1 MPLRYKLPLGLGLL
15 LLLGA
20 GPLWAAQKVDLN
32 YHVLLLP
39 QSAQAEVQVTLAEG
53 SAVRSL
59 DFDLGAPGSYTDFKA
74 DGQWQLSADPAHSR
88 GLWHPAQGK
97 ATLSYRVQLNHPRKN
112 GSFDT
117 RITPDWALFRG
128 EDLIPPANLDQ
139 QDGTELVSRLEFEL
153 PKGWKS
159 VETPWPR
166 IGKNRF
172 RIDDV
177 SRLFD
182 RPTGWMLAG
191 NLGSRRTTLGETE
204 VTVSAPKG
212 QGMHRMDVLTLL
224 TFVWPQIQAV
234 FPRNPPKL
242 LIVGAGSPMW
252 KGSAAARNSIYVYSG
267 LPLVS
272 ESGSSPLL
280 REVVQLFSGINDEP
294 GHDWIGEGVS
304 EYYAIELMRRAGGMS
319 DERYLTL
326 QRKLNAAGKGVT
338 RLRGPQADPATVAR
352 AVTLLQALDREIRL
366 QTHNKRSLDDV
377 SQALMRMDK
386 VNTQRFIQLSESV
399 LGGHSKVLDSPLL
412 H

>member
-1 MPLRYKLPLGLGLL
+1 MALRCKWPLGGLL
-15 LLLGA
+15 LILSS
-20 GPLWAAQKVDLN
+20 PLWAAKKVDLD
-32 YHVLLLP
+32 YHVQLLP
-39 QSAQAEVQVTLAEG
+39 LSNQAQVRVTLAEG

-59 DFDLGAPGSYTDFKA
+59 DFDLGVPGNYSDFKA
-74 DGQWQLSADPAHSR
+74 DGHWQLTADPQHSR
-88 GLWHPAQGK
+88 GLWHPAPGK
-97 ATLSYRVQLNHPRKN
+97 ASLSYRVQLNHQLKN

-117 RITPDWALFRG
+117 RMTPKWALFRG
-128 EDLIPPANLDQ
+128 EQLIPPASLDQ

-159 VETPWPR
+159 VETAWPR

-191 NLGSRRTTLGETE
+191 TLGSRRSTLGETE
-204 VTVSAPKG
+204 VTVTAPQG

-224 TFVWPQIQAV
+224 TFVWPQVQAV
-234 FPRNPPKL
+234 FPRNPSKL

-252 KGSAAARNSIYVYSG
+252 KGSTAARNSIYLYSG

-272 ESGSSPLL
+272 ENGSSSLL
-280 REVVQLFSGINDEP
+280 REVVQVFSGINDEP
-294 GHDWIGEGVS
+294 GHDWIGEGLS
-304 EYYAIELMRRAGGMS
+304 EYYAIELLRRAGGMS
-319 DERYLTL
+319 EERYQAL
-326 QRKLNAAGKGVT
+326 QHRLNAAGKGVT
-338 RLRGPQADPATVAR
+338 HLRGAPANPPMVAR
-352 AVTLLQALDREIRL
+352 AVMLLQALDREIRL

-386 VNTQRFIQLSESV
+386 VNTQGFIQLSESV
-399 LGGHSKVLDSPLL
+399 LGGSSEVLDSPLL
-412 H
+412 R

>member
-1 MPLRYKLPLGLGLL
+1 MPLRYTLPLGLL
-15 LLLGA
+15 LLLAA
-20 GPLWAAQKVDLN
+20 GPLWAAQRVALD
-32 YHVLLLP
+32 YHVQLLP
-39 QSAQAEVQVTLAEG
+39 KSDQAEVRITLAEG
-53 SAVRSL
+53 AAVRSL
-59 DFDLGAPGSYTDFKA
+59 DFDLGAPGSYSDFKA
-74 DGQWQLSADPAHSR
+74 DGQWQLSTDPAHSR
-88 GLWHPAQGK
+88 GLWRPASGS
-97 ATLSYRVQLNHPRKN
+97 ASLSYRVRLSQPRKN
-112 GSFDT
+112 GAFDT

-128 EDLIPPANLDQ
+128 EQLIPPANLDQ
-139 QDGTELVSRLEFEL
+139 QDGVELVSRLEFEL

-159 VETPWPR
+159 VETAWPR

-224 TFVWPQIQAV
+224 TFVWPQVQAV

-252 KGSAAARNSIYVYSG
+252 KGSAAGRNSIYLYSG

-294 GHDWIGEGVS
+294 GHDWIGEGLS
-304 EYYAIELMRRAGGMS
+304 EYYAIELLRRAGGMS
-319 DERYLTL
+319 DERYQTL
-326 QRKLNAAGKGVT
+326 QHKLNAAGKNVT
-338 RLRGPQADPATVAR
+338 RLRGQQANAAMVAR

-366 QTHNKRSLDDV
+366 QTHSKRSLDDV

-386 VNTQRFIQLSESV
+386 VNTASFIQLSESV
-399 LGGHSKVLDSPLL
+399 LGGASEVLDSTLL
-412 H
+412 R

>member
-1 MPLRYKLPLGLGLL
+1 MPLRYIMSLGLL
-15 LLLGA
+15 LLLAG
-20 GPLWAAQKVDLN
+20 GPLWAGQKVDLN
-32 YHVLLLP
+32 YHVRLLP
-39 QSAQAEVQVTLAEG
+39 QSDQADVRLTLAEG

-59 DFDLGAPGSYTDFKA
+59 DFDLGAPGSYSDFKA
-74 DGQWQLSADPAHSR
+74 HGQWQLTADPAHSR
-88 GLWHPAQGK
+88 GLWHPAPGK
-97 ATLSYRVQLNHPRKN
+97 ASLSYRVRLSQPRKN
-112 GSFDT
+112 GTYDALIS
-117 RITPDWALFRG
+117 PEWALFRG
-128 EDLIPPANLDQ
+128 EALVPPANLDQ
-139 QDGTELVSRLEFEL
+139 QDGVELVSRLEFEL
-153 PKGWKS
+153 PDGWKS
-159 VETPWPR
+159 VETAWPR

-172 RIDDV
+172 RIDDT

-191 NLGSRRTTLGETE
+191 NLGSRRTTIGETE

-224 TFVWPQIQAV
+224 TFVWPQVQAV

-252 KGSAAARNSIYVYSG
+252 KGSAAGRNSIYLYSG

-294 GHDWIGEGVS
+294 GHDWIGEGLS
-304 EYYAIELMRRAGGMS
+304 EYYAIELLRRAGGMS
-319 DERYLTL
+319 DERYQTL
-326 QRKLNAAGKGVT
+326 QHKLNAAGKNVT
-338 RLRGPQADPATVAR
+338 RLRGQQANAAMVAR

-366 QTHNKRSLDDV
+366 QTHSKRSLDDV

-386 VNTQRFIQLSESV
+386 VNTASFIQLSESV
-399 LGGHSKVLDSPLL
+399 LGGASEVLDSPLL
-412 H
+412 R

>member
-1 MPLRYKLPLGLGLL
+1 MPLRYKLPLGLLL
-15 LLLGA
+15 LLA
-20 GPLWAAQKVDLN
+20 SGPLWAAQKVDLN
-32 YHVLLLP
+32 YHVRLLP
-39 QSAQAEVQVTLAEG
+39 QSDQAEVRLTLAEG

-59 DFDLGAPGSYTDFKA
+59 DFDLGAPGSYSDFKA
-74 DGQWQLSADPAHSR
+74 DGQWQLTSDPAHSR
-88 GLWHPAQGK
+88 GLWWPAPGK
-97 ATLSYRVQLNHPRKN
+97 ANLSYRVRLSQPRKN
-112 GSFDT
+112 GTFDA

-128 EDLIPPANLDQ
+128 EELIPPANLDQ
-139 QDGTELVSRLEFEL
+139 QDGVELVSRLEFEL

-159 VETPWPR
+159 VETAWPR

-191 NLGSRRTTLGETE
+191 NLGSRRTTMGETE

-224 TFVWPQIQAV
+224 TFVWPQVHAV

-242 LIVGAGSPMW
+242 LIVGAGRPMW
-252 KGSAAARNSIYVYSG
+252 KGSAAGCNSIYLYSG

-272 ESGSSPLL
+272 ESGTSPLL

-294 GHDWIGEGVS
+294 GHDWIGEGLS
-304 EYYAIELMRRAGGMS
+304 EYYGIELMRRAGGMS
-319 DERYLTL
+319 DERYQTL
-326 QRKLNAAGKGVT
+326 QHKLNAAGKSVT
-338 RLRGPQADPATVAR
+338 HLRGQQAGPAVVAR

-386 VNTQRFIQLSESV
+386 VNTQSFIQLSESV
-399 LGGHSKVLDSPLL
+399 LGGPSEVLDTPLL
-412 H
+412 R